1 MSQRGSGEGTPGAS
15 GRGISTLA
23 VHGGEDVAL
32 PPRRPV
38 AVPVYQTAPWAFA
51 SSAELTAAFD
61 ALPGDRSALYSR
73 YENPTVRSLEE
84 KVAALEGA
92 VDALAFASGMA
103 AIATTLSSLLRSG
116 DRLLAAADLYGGTD
130 SWLATLGERQP
141 EIEVER
147 CPLGRLARRLEEMAD
162 GAGGEGGEAGAG
174 SLAAVYLETP
184 SNPLLTC
191 VDLAAVVAAARR
203 LGRRQGRRVAV
214 VVDGTMASPAV
225 QRPLRLG
232 VDLVIH
238 SATKFLAGHSD
249 VTAGVVAGGGWG
261 GAGEDGA
268 EDGAEG
274 GAEDRAAGAELMRAL
289 RDRAVLAGASLDP
302 HAASLVARGLKT
314 LALRLERQCA
324 NAARLAELA
333 ASHPAVSAVHYPGL
347 AAARGFD
354 PVASGQM
361 ASGGPMLSLELA
373 GGLEAARAAVDALEL
388 VRIIPSLGGVE
399 TGVVLPAVTSHRSLT
414 AAERTERGIADGLV
428 RISCG
433 IEDGD
438 DLAADLQRALA
449 AAGAG
454 P

>member
-1 MSQRGSGEGTPGAS
+1 MS
-15 GRGISTLA
+15 GRGGKGVSGRGTSTLA

-51 SSAELTAAFD
+51 DSAELTAAFD

-73 YENPTVRSLEE
+73 YENPTVRSLEA

-92 VDALAFASGMA
+92 GDALAFASGMA
-103 AIATTLSSLLRSG
+103 AIATTLSSLLCSG

-130 SWLATLGERQP
+130 SWLAGLGERQP

-147 CPLGRLARRLEEMAD
+147 SPLGRLAARLEEMAD
-162 GAGGEGGEAGAG
+162 AAGGGEGGPGP
-174 SLAAVYLETP
+174 LAAVYLETP

-225 QRPLRLG
+225 QRPLALG
-232 VDLVIH
+232 ADLVIH

-249 VTAGVVAGGGWG
+249 VTAGVVAGGG
-261 GAGEDGA
+261 D
-268 EDGAEG
+268 
-274 GAEDRAAGAELMRAL
+274 LMRAL

-314 LALRLERQCA
+314 LALRLERQSA

-333 ASHPAVSAVHYPGL
+333 AAHPAVSAVHYPGL
-347 AAARGFD
+347 PAGRPGGRGDDPAFDPAFD
-354 PVASGQM
+354 PVAAGQM
-361 ASGGPMLSLELA
+361 ANGGPMLALELA
-373 GGLEAARAAVDALEL
+373 GGLPAARSAVDALGL
-388 VRIIPSLGGVE
+388 IRIIPSLGGVE
-399 TGVVLPAVTSHRSLT
+399 SGVVLPAVTSHRSLT
-414 AAERTERGIADGLV
+414 AAQRAERGIADGLV

-449 AAGAG
+449 AAG
-454 P
+454 